1 MNFIS
6 PKFLVVFSGIFA
18 CYWMLPQKVRN
29 AYLLVVSYTLYMMW
43 KPTFAITL
51 LLVTMV
57 TYVGARLIARIED
70 VTQRKLITTALVLFS
85 LAPLVLFKYSGFIN
99 KNLSS
104 LFSMFGW
111 NVSMPTLEWAVPI
124 GISFFTFQAVG
135 YLLDVYHRRCEVE
148 TNVVTYGLFVSFFPQ
163 ITSGP
168 ISTAGELMPQL
179 KSFREF
185 NYTQAVQ
192 GLRYVLW
199 GVFLKTVIA
208 DRAGIYVD
216 TVFDNFIKFSGVNCF
231 IASVTYSVQI
241 YTDFFGYSLIAIGIS
256 KLLGINLINN
266 FNRPYLADSVTEFWR
281 RWHISL
287 TRWLKNH
294 VYIPLGGSRCSKMR
308 NYLNIM
314 VTFLVSGIWHGANW
328 TFIVWGILHG
338 MCQVIERFFGLQKSS
353 QNKIVRFV
361 RVIITFLIVNFAWS
375 VFRSPDMSTAYKF
388 LRQIFTGYK
397 GLSIDLTGF
406 DTLVYMVV
414 GVFILLIYE
423 LSREYKFVV
432 VDEILSTEYS
442 RFGVY
447 LMLAILVLA
456 IGVLDGSSFIY
467 VMF

>member
-6 PKFLVVFSGIFA
+6 LKFLVVFSGIFA

-57 TYVGARLIARIED
+57 TYFGARLVAQIED
-70 VTQRKLITTALVLFS
+70 ARQRKLMITVFVLFS
-85 LAPLVLFKYSGFIN
+85 LAPLVLFKYSGFID
-99 KNLSS
+99 KNISS
-104 LFSMFGW
+104 LLARLGW
-111 NVSMPTLEWAVPI
+111 SVGMPTLEWAVPI
-124 GISFFTFQAVG
+124 GISFFTFQAIG

-185 NYTQAVQ
+185 SYTQAVQ
-192 GLRYVLW
+192 GLRCVLL

-216 TVFDNFIKFSGVNCF
+216 TVFDNFMKFSGVNCF
-231 IASVTYSVQI
+231 IASVTYSIQI

-338 MCQVIERFFGLQKSS
+338 MCQVIEKSIGLHKFSA
-353 QNKIVRFV
+353 NKIVRFV
-361 RVIITFLIVNFAWS
+361 RIIFTFLIVNFAWS
-375 VFRSPDMSTAYKF
+375 IFRSPDMSAAYQF

-397 GLSIDLTGF
+397 GLSVDLTGISILANMAIG
-406 DTLVYMVV
+406 LVMLMVYEVLNEYYPGVV
-414 GVFILLIYE
+414 GKIVQWQYVRFVIY
-423 LSREYKFVV
+423 
-432 VDEILSTEYS
+432 
-442 RFGVY
+442 
-447 LMLAILVLA
+447 LVLSVL
-456 IGVLDGSSFIY
+456 ILTVGVIDGSNFIY
-467 VMF
+467 ISF